1 MKLLNILL
9 ALLLIPLV
17 TGAPDEAM
25 GRVTKVV
32 DGDTIDVALQEHDS
46 RITEDLI
53 RVRLADIDTPEVR
66 GPKAG
71 AAGKD
76 ASTYTKTWL
85 LSRYVFLDLDNKT
98 GKDPYGRWVAMVYLS
113 EDGKPGR
120 NFNKML
126 VDAGHAVIEDFKN
139 NEFDPG
145 KWWNS
150 AVISQ
155 PAIPQAW

>member
-1 MKLLNILL
+1 MKSISVLLVLF
-9 ALLLIPLV
+9 LIPLV

-66 GPKAG
+66 GPKAC

-76 ASTYTKTWL
+76 ASAYTRAWL
-85 LSRYVFLDLDNKT
+85 LSKYVFLDLDDKT
-98 GKDPYGRWVAMVYLS
+98 GKDPYGRWSLWS
-113 EDGKPGR
+113 
-120 NFNKML
+120 
-126 VDAGHAVIEDFKN
+126 I
-139 NEFDPG
+139 
-145 KWWNS
+145 S
-150 AVISQ
+150 ART
-155 PAIPQAW
+155 AN